1 LKFEHNSEWAKI
13 VFKTSQNTLWQLKYG
28 QVNHIIQLK
37 KQNQTDDQASKY
49 DTSQIHDLDQIYLF
63 KNLKVK
69 DVHSNNNKI
78 RARARQAHGCLSR
91 LNMK

>member
-1 LKFEHNSEWAKI
+1 MSGLKLS
-13 VFKTSQNTLWQLKYG
+13 LKLPRTHFGSSNYG

-37 KQNQTDDQASKY
+37 KQNQTDDQASEY

-69 DVHSNNNKI
+69 DVHSNSNKI
-78 RARARQAHGCLSR
+78 RARQAHGCLSR